1 VLKGERIQKILA
13 HLGIGSR
20 RQIEEWIKAGRI
32 SVNNQVATLGDRID
46 EMASIKLDGRAI
58 RLKNVER
65 TRLRVLLYH
74 KPPGEVCSRHDPEG
88 RPSVFDKLPPLR
100 NQRWISIGRLDYNT
114 AGLLLF
120 TTDGE
125 LANRLMHPSGE
136 IEREYAVRVLGKVDP
151 TLLQKLLT
159 GVVLEDG
166 LAKFLEI
173 IDAGGEGVNHWYH
186 VLLKEGRNREVR
198 RLWES
203 QGVTVSRLIRV
214 RFGSVSL
221 PRTLRM
227 GRTLELDK
235 EQTTALC
242 QLVNLQ

>member
-1 VLKGERIQKILA
+1 MLKGERIQKILA